1 MEFNLKKLISVILFF
16 ALSAVPTFAVASQI
30 STDMS
35 FAYPNTSPKISSN
48 LNVNVDDSL
57 VVYFDTE
64 YNLEKKWLY
73 NNKNDA
79 VFVVFSIDS
88 ELNPELMMKDSL
100 SSFEE
105 VDLGDGYNH
114 YCAYFDGYIGSSSV
128 GFEINPSVEGL
139 FDCTVRYWRL
149 KSRDESLSYDE
160 NVFKYSYSSFSAKD
174 VLYKI
179 KVIDEKDT
187 NSFQASS
194 SVNEAVD
201 EKLYSIDF
209 DKFDDVE
216 GSFILVDLQT
226 SSDLNFEAIK
236 LSNLIKLQDD
246 DVESGV
252 LNRPTISQ
260 LAISSQGRGKEHKTE
275 GSGPTFVSYNI
286 EASDEEIEHNY
297 FYIENTDSQAHINYQ
312 INCKTDG
319 QYTIKQKVYELSDID
334 PSFGGKENI
343 DRYGLNELQ
352 KYRTSDI
359 VSVN

>member
-128 GFEINPSVEGL
+128 GFEINPSDVGM

-149 KSRDESLSYDE
+149 KSRDENLSYDE
-160 NVFKYSYSSFSAKD
+160 NVFKYSYSSFSPKD

-179 KVIDEKDT
+179 KVIDEEDI
-187 NSFQASS
+187 NSLLSASF
-194 SVNEAVD
+194 ADDAD
-201 EKLYSIDF
+201 ERLYTIDF
-209 DKFDDVE
+209 DKFDDV
-216 GSFILVDLQT
+216 GSSYILIDIQT
-226 SSDLNFEAIK
+226 SMNLNFEAIK

-297 FYIENTDSQAHINYQ
+297 FCIQDTDSKAQINYQ
-312 INCKTDG
+312 INCEIAG
-319 QYTIKQKVYELSDID
+319 QYAINQKVYELSDID
-334 PSFGGKENI
+334 LSFDGEKNV
-343 DRYGLNELQ
+343 DRYVLRELK
-352 KYRTSDI
+352 KYSKADTI
-359 VSVN
+359 SVN